1 MIYVG
6 SDHRGFEVKKRISE
20 FLTEKEVLVRDV
32 GNFKKEDD
40 DDYVDYAFI
49 LGKKVANEA
58 ASGILICGTGTG
70 MVIAANKVKG
80 VRAGFCFC
88 PKQARLAVEDNN
100 INVLCLSAD
109 LVGID
114 ENIEIVRSFINSQF
128 SAENRHI
135 RRINK
140 IKKYETTDN

>member
-49 LGKKVANEA
+49 LGKKVANEVA
-58 ASGILICGTGTG
+58 LGILICGTGTG

-140 IKKYETTDN
+140 IKNYETTDN